1 MCLYHLFFSSCLL
14 NGVVEIFKVVN
25 AALVEGK
32 VGATAGDQGDPGGSW
47 EPGEVGED
55 QGELGELCVVEGAG
69 AGGEK
74 RSKRRIPEYG
84 ISTILFQLCAPLL
97 SLQFQ

>member
-1 MCLYHLFFSSCLL
+1 M
-14 NGVVEIFKVVN
+14 VEIFKVVN

-32 VGATAGDQGDPGGSW
+32 VGATAGDPGDPGGPW
-47 EPGEVGED
+47 EPGEVGD
-55 QGELGELCVVEGAG
+55 QGELFVVEGAG

-84 ISTILFQLCAPLL
+84 ISTILFQLRAAH
-97 SLQFQ
+97 